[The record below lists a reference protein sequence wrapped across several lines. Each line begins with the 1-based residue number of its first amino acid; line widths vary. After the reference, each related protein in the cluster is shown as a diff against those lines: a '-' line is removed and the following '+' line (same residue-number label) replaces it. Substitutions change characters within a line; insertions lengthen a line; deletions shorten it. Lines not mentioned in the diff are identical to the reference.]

1 MGKAPKAPDPYA
13 TANAQAGANFT
24 TAQQNAIMGN
34 VNEYTP
40 YGSKTYQQIGWDP
53 VYDSSGKMSYAPR
66 YQSTVQLSDDQQR
79 LLGQQTGLQYN
90 LGNIGLQ
97 QSSRLYNHL
106 GTELNTSGLQGWNA
120 GPSAPRL
127 ATSFKDVGG
136 PQRSIAGGG
145 GIQKSVGSGGEIR
158 QDQGATDRAAI
169 EKAMM
174 GRYNSDASR
183 SNAAQNAQLAAQGL
197 SPGSQGYGTIQE
209 QQGRNRTDALQQAY
223 LASGQESRAAQDAY
237 NQAQNQRFGQG
248 VQQGAFANAAQLQ
261 QFQQNAAQGQFANEA
276 QQQAFA
282 QAAQRAGFSND
293 AITQMF
299 QMGGMSADRQNAL
312 RQNQLTER
320 IALRN
325 QPINEIMA
333 LMGASGPSTPQFQP
347 FQSSSMQAP
356 NIGQMIYDNYNAR
369 SQQASNSMSG
379 LFGIGSSIAGAL
391 PWASMFA
398 SDRRLKQD
406 IEPVGRQLAGL
417 PLYAFRYK
425 ADPRLPQI
433 GVMADEARLIH
444 PDAVLEIDG
453 YDHVDYGLL
462 NRRHDHG

>member
-40 YGSKTYQQIGWDP
+40 YGNKTYQQIGWDP

-106 GTELNTSGLQGWNA
+106 GTELNTEGLQGWNA
-120 GPSAPRL
+120 GPKAPQL
-127 ATSFKDVGG
+127 ATGFGDVGG
-136 PQRSIAGGG
+136 VQRSIGN
-145 GIQKSVGSGGEIR
+145 QEVR
-158 QDQGATDRAAI
+158 QDQGPTDRAAI
-169 EKAMM
+169 ERAMM

-183 SNAAQNAQLAAQGL
+183 TNASQNAQLAAQGL

-223 LASGQESRAAQDAY
+223 LASGQESRSAQDAY
-237 NQAQNQRFGQG
+237 NQAAAQRFSQEG
-248 VQQGAFANAAQLQ
+248 
-261 QFQQNAAQGQFANEA
+261 AQGQFANQA

-299 QMGGMSADRQNAL
+299 QMGGMSADRENAL

-347 FQSSSMQAP
+347 FSGSSMQAP
-356 NIGQMIYDNYNAR
+356 NIGQMIYDDYNAR

-391 PWASMFA
+391 PWASMM
-398 SDRRLKQD
+398 SDRRTKTD
-406 IEPVGRQLAGL
+406 IEPLGDHLAGV
-417 PLYAFRYK
+417 PLYQFRYRE
-425 ADPRLPQI
+425 DPLHARQI
-433 GVMADEARLIH
+433 GVMADEAKQLH
-444 PDAVLEIDG
+444 PDAVHEIDG
-453 YDHVDYGLL
+453 YEHVNYELL
-462 NRRHDHG
+462 IGRHNDG

>member
-40 YGSKTYQQIGWDP
+40 YGNKTYQQIGWDP

-106 GTELNTSGLQGWNA
+106 GTELNTEGLQGWNA
-120 GPSAPRL
+120 GPKAAQL
-127 ATSFKDVGG
+127 ATTFGG
-136 PQRSIAGGG
+136 QGD
-145 GIQKSVGSGGEIR
+145 IR
-158 QDQGATDRAAI
+158 QDQAPTDRAAI
-169 EKAMM
+169 EQAMM

-183 SNAAQNAQLAAQGL
+183 TNASQNAQLAAQGL

-237 NQAQNQRFGQG
+237 NQAQNQRYSE
-248 VQQGAFANAAQLQ
+248 AA
-261 QFQQNAAQGQFANEA
+261 G
-276 QQQAFA
+276 
-282 QAAQRAGFSND
+282 RAGFSNE
-293 AITQMF
+293 ALAQMF
-299 QMGGMSADRQNAL
+299 QMGGMSADRENAL

-347 FQSSSMQAP
+347 FSGSSMQAP

-391 PWASMFA
+391 PWASMM
-398 SDRRLKQD
+398 SDRRTKTD
-406 IEPVGRQLAGL
+406 IEPLGDHLAGV
-417 PLYAFRYK
+417 PLYRFRYRE
-425 ADPRLPQI
+425 DPLHARQI
-433 GVMADEARLIH
+433 GVMADEAKQLH
-444 PDAVLEIDG
+444 PDAVHEIDG
-453 YDHVDYGLL
+453 YEHVNYELL
-462 NRRHDHG
+462 IGRHNDG